1 MEETHVRLREIV
13 AGLTIAPGAAVLDVG
28 CGTGVLLPLL
38 RERNGNG
45 HVVALD
51 LSGEM
56 LKRAL
61 GKGQPAIYVQGDAE
75 SLPLPEGIFDWVICN
90 AVFPHFSDKSRALG
104 ELRRV
109 LRAGGHLVICHTASR
124 QAINEFHRSV
134 GGVVAHDAIP
144 GEGEMLPCCGRP
156 DWWRSRYEM
165 SRTATWRWPAGMGIQ
180 GGDAARQMSQSQW
193 IQNRSEGIARN
204 SGCPNLRFWPGSGD
218 PGRAKWDLASLFYPR
233 KTTFKRRTKK

>member
-1 MEETHVRLREIV
+1 M
-13 AGLTIAPGAAVLDVG
+13 AGLDIAPGAAVLDVG

-38 RERNGNG
+38 HENMNGDG

-61 GKGQPAIYVQGDAE
+61 SKEQPAVYVQGDAR
-75 SLPLPEGIFDWVICN
+75 SLPLPEGIFDWVLCN
-90 AVFPHFSDKSRALG
+90 AVFPHFADKSRALA

-134 GGVVAHDAIP
+134 GGVVAHDTIP
-144 GEGEMLPCCGRP
+144 DEREMLRLLQEVGLVEARVWDEPDRYLALACRNERGCCH
-156 DWWRSRYEM
+156 
-165 SRTATWRWPAGMGIQ
+165 RT
-180 GGDAARQMSQSQW
+180 
-193 IQNRSEGIARN
+193 
-204 SGCPNLRFWPGSGD
+204 
-218 PGRAKWDLASLFYPR
+218 
-233 KTTFKRRTKK
+233 

>member
-1 MEETHVRLREIV
+1 LNHRFDCAQHRRQFFDQAAANWDALEAEETHIRLREIV
-13 AGLTIAPGAAVLDVG
+13 AGLDIAPGAVVLDVG

-38 RERNGNG
+38 RENVDGHG

-61 GKGQPAIYVQGDAE
+61 SKGQPAVYVQGDAE
-75 SLPLPEGIFDWVICN
+75 SLPLPEGVFDWVVCN
-90 AVFPHFSDKSRALG
+90 AVFPHFVDKSRALD

-134 GGVVAHDAIP
+134 GGVVAHDTIP
-144 GEGEMLPCCGRP
+144 GKGEMLRLLQEAGLMEAQVRDEPDRYLVLACCR
-156 DWWRSRYEM
+156 
-165 SRTATWRWPAGMGIQ
+165 
-180 GGDAARQMSQSQW
+180 
-193 IQNRSEGIARN
+193 
-204 SGCPNLRFWPGSGD
+204 
-218 PGRAKWDLASLFYPR
+218 
-233 KTTFKRRTKK
+233 